1 MIKLRGR
8 MRAGTRRLLLGA
20 GLVALLTT
28 SLAAPSL
35 GASGGASP
43 ATRTD
48 VFIRDVV
55 GDTGIEPDP
64 TTASILSSPDIRS
77 CNSAIMCASDQTP
90 IVGGTSYVFV
100 NLNNP
105 GPYGTGASSGTLYVY
120 YTTIGTAAHWP
131 VDWTPIGSVAV
142 TAAAGVTTVTV
153 PWLSVPAAGH
163 FCLLARWVSG
173 TDPMVFE
180 GTDSQLNA
188 KTNNNVAWHNIASG
202 GIFWGGHPIAF
213 PLTIGN
219 VTTTRTLNDLIFTE
233 PAGHF
238 ETVGTITLDLG
249 PLYAGWVQGGA
260 KGTGIERTTGTS
272 VVLVNPA
279 NARISGLSVD
289 PNTKPETTLSFAAT
303 RQVTGQ
309 YVLDVSQEGPDVAGG
324 SPTGLGGA
332 EYYVTV
338 SAPPTN

>member
-1 MIKLRGR
+1 MIELRGR
-8 MRAGTRRLLLGA
+8 MRAGARRVLLGA

-28 SLAAPSL
+28 SLATPSL
-35 GASGGASP
+35 GAPKAPAASG
-43 ATRTD
+43 RTD

-77 CNSAIMCASDQTP
+77 CNTAIMCAADQAP

-105 GPYGTGASSGTLYVY
+105 GPYGSGVSSGTLYVY
-120 YTTIGTAAHWP
+120 YTTIGTAANWP
-131 VDWTPIGSVAV
+131 ADWTPIGAVAV
-142 TAAAGVTTVTV
+142 TSYPGVTTVTV
-153 PWLSVPAAGH
+153 PWVGVPSAGH

-180 GTDSQLNA
+180 GPNTQLNA
-188 KTNNNVAWHNIASG
+188 KTNNNIAWHNIATG
-202 GIFWGGHPIAF
+202 GIFWGGHPVVF

-219 VTTTRTLNDLIFTE
+219 VTTTRTLNDLVFTE

-260 KGTGIERTTGTS
+260 KGTGISRTGGTS
-272 VVLVNPA
+272 VILTDPA
-279 NARISGLSVD
+279 NARISGLAVD
-289 PNTKPETTLSFAAT
+289 PGTKPQTTLTFAST
-303 RQVTGQ
+303 QQVTGQ
-309 YVLDVSQEGPDVAGG
+309 YVLDVSQQGPGVTGG
-324 SPTGLGGA
+324 PMVDLGGA

-338 SAPPTN
+338 SSSPQG